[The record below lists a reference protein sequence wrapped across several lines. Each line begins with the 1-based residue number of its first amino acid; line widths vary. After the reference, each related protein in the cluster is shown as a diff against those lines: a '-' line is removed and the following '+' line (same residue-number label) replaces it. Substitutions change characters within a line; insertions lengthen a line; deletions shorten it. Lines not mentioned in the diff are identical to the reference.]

1 MAVTGVK
8 KPKEQQVTQPYQ
20 GLQGVS
26 QGTAQQVGQY
36 QSGYQPSQRVTQAQ
50 QTLQNIQAAKPQ
62 GYNSKYGAQLDSIM
76 NQLQNPQEIKYNFN
90 DDELFKYY
98 ADLYTQKGRQASMDT
113 MGQAAALTGGYGNS
127 YAQQAG
133 QQAYQQNLLSL
144 YDRGMDLYDR
154 AYQRHQDNLANL
166 RNNYAMMAQA
176 DESDYGRYRDT
187 VADWQREEALAADR
201 AAQAEQMD
209 YGQYRDALEYWSG
222 LAQIENADFRTEQQ
236 RQEAIRQYEQD
247 FAEKQRQYNQD
258 FAEQK
263 RLNDRNYAEQV
274 RQFNQNFAEQQRLND
289 RNYNEQVR
297 QYNQDFSE
305 QQRLNDRNYAE
316 QVRQFNENLALNNR
330 EYDERVRQF
339 NENLALNRERFNYDQ
354 KTDAQKYAYN
364 ICEQILA
371 NGKMPSAEQLAAA
384 GISEADARSMMAQ
397 MEPVAT
403 GTGGGSGGSGGRPKS
418 KDSDKDGDDTG
429 NKNWVQR
436 AFDYAKK
443 KASNTSPI
451 QAGANILQAQ
461 TNKVNKKVA
470 TEKQAKAYTDAIK
483 KFLK

>member
-8 KPKEQQVTQPYQ
+8 KPNEQQVTQPYQ

-26 QGTAQQVGQY
+26 QGTAQKVGQY

-62 GYNSKYGAQLDSIM
+62 GYNSKYGAQLDNIM
-76 NQLQNPQEIKYNFN
+76 NQLQNPQDFKYNFN

-127 YAQQAG
+127 YAQQVG

-154 AYQRHQDNLANL
+154 AYQRDQDRLGNL
-166 RNNYAMMAQA
+166 RNNYSMMAQA

-201 AAQAEQMD
+201 AAQEEQMD

-247 FAEKQRQYNQD
+247 FAESQRQY
-258 FAEQK
+258 E
-263 RLNDRNYAEQV
+263 RNYA
-274 RQFNQNFAEQQRLND
+274 
-289 RNYNEQVR
+289 
-297 QYNQDFSE
+297 
-305 QQRLNDRNYAE
+305 
-316 QVRQFNENLALNNR
+316 
-330 EYDERVRQF
+330 YDISR
-339 NENLALNRERFNYDQ
+339 
-354 KTDAQKYAYN
+354 
-364 ICEQILA
+364 QILA
-371 NGKMPSAEQLAAA
+371 NGQMPSAQQLAAA

-397 MEPVAT
+397 MVPVEA
-403 GTGGGSGGSGGRPKS
+403 GTGGGSGGRGGSPKS
-418 KDSDKDGDDTG
+418 GNSDEDGNGTG
-429 NKNWVQR
+429 NSNWIQR
-436 AFDYAKK
+436 AYDYAKTKDSTLTESERAANQKKVQEQRAQK
-443 KASNTSPI
+443 KAAKEEEI
-451 QAGANILQAQ
+451 
-461 TNKVNKKVA
+461 
-470 TEKQAKAYTDAIK
+470 AKAYTEFIK

>member
-1 MAVTGVK
+1 MAVTGNK
-8 KPKEQQVTQPYQ
+8 KLYEQQEQAAPYT

-26 QGTAQQVGQY
+26 QGTAQKVGQY
-36 QSGYQPSQRVTQAQ
+36 QGGYQQSQRVTQAQ

-62 GYNSKYGAQLDSIM
+62 GYNSKYGAQLDNIM
-76 NQLQNPQEIKYNFN
+76 NQLQNPQDFKFNFN

-154 AYQRHQDNLANL
+154 AYQRNQDNLGNL
-166 RNNYAMMAQA
+166 RNNYSMMAQA

-247 FAEKQRQYNQD
+247 FAESQ
-258 FAEQK
+258 
-263 RLNDRNYAEQV
+263 
-274 RQFNQNFAEQQRLND
+274 
-289 RNYNEQVR
+289 
-297 QYNQDFSE
+297 
-305 QQRLNDRNYAE
+305 
-316 QVRQFNENLALNNR
+316 RQFNEQL
-330 EYDERVRQF
+330 Q
-339 NENLALNRERFNYDQ
+339 LNRDRFNYDM
-354 KTDAQKYAYN
+354 KSDAQKYAYN

-371 NGKMPSAEQLAAA
+371 NGQMPSAQQLAAA
-384 GISEADARSMMAQ
+384 GISEPDARSMMAQ
-397 MEPVAT
+397 MVPVEA
-403 GTGGGSGGSGGRPKS
+403 GTGGGTGGRGGRTKS
-418 KDSDKDGDDTG
+418 GDGDEDGDGTG
-429 NKNWVQR
+429 KKNWIQR
-436 AFDYAKK
+436 AFDYAKAK
-443 KASNTSPI
+443 DSTLTESEKE
-451 QAGANILQAQ
+451 ANRKRAQEISAQ
-461 TNKVNKKVA
+461 TPAAKEA
-470 TEKQAKAYTDAIK
+470 IAKAYTEYIK
-483 KFLK
+483 KYLK

>member
-1 MAVTGVK
+1 MAVTGNK
-8 KPKEQQVTQPYQ
+8 KLEEQQQQAAPYT

-26 QGTAQQVGQY
+26 QGTAQKVGQY

-62 GYNSKYGAQLDSIM
+62 GYNSKYGAQLDNIM
-76 NQLQNPQEIKYNFN
+76 NQLQNPQDFKYNFN

-154 AYQRHQDNLANL
+154 AYQRDQDRLGNL
-166 RNNYAMMAQA
+166 RNNYSMMAQA

-247 FAEKQRQYNQD
+247 FAESQ
-258 FAEQK
+258 
-263 RLNDRNYAEQV
+263 
-274 RQFNQNFAEQQRLND
+274 
-289 RNYNEQVR
+289 
-297 QYNQDFSE
+297 
-305 QQRLNDRNYAE
+305 
-316 QVRQFNENLALNNR
+316 RQFNEQL
-330 EYDERVRQF
+330 Q
-339 NENLALNRERFNYDQ
+339 LNRDRFNYDM
-354 KTDAQKYAYN
+354 KSDAQKYAYS

-371 NGKMPSAEQLAAA
+371 NGQMPSAQQLAAA

-397 MEPVAT
+397 MVPVEA
-403 GTGGGSGGSGGRPKS
+403 GTGGRRKSGSDDEDGTNGNTDATERENDSKFFSWLDEYIKKGQRTKS
-418 KDSDKDGDDTG
+418 IANAGVASAL
-429 NKNWVQR
+429 N
-436 AFDYAKK
+436 YAKGK
-443 KASNTSPI
+443 TK
-451 QAGANILQAQ
+451 
-461 TNKVNKKVA
+461 
-470 TEKQAKAYTDAIK
+470 
-483 KFLK
+483 